1 MLFDWTQFEVQ
12 LKKWQCWLEA
22 AALPGWEDLPDL
34 PLYMDQ
40 VILLLGQYL
49 AVGGKEA
56 RGITPSIVNNYV
68 RMKVMP
74 APVKKKYTR
83 IHLAYLIMICTLK
96 QSLSIA
102 CIQKMLP
109 PDLSEEQVRGL
120 YNIFVTHYR
129 EIALYFAS
137 QISNS
142 SPPLFQLSEEEGN
155 PAGSLAVG
163 APLMANLAQSL
174 TEQIVLLHSAGDGGE
189 GRHDKAK
196 TEESK

>member
-1 MLFDWTQFEVQ
+1 MLFDRAQFDIQ
-12 LKKWQCWLEA
+12 LKKWQHWLEA
-22 AALPGWEDLPDL
+22 ASLPGWEDLPDL

-49 AVGGKEA
+49 AVGGREA
-56 RGITPSIVNNYV
+56 RGITSSIVNNYV

-102 CIQKMLP
+102 SIQKMLP
-109 PDLSEEQVRGL
+109 LDLDEDQVRNL
-120 YNIFVTHYR
+120 YSEFVTRYR
-129 EIALYFAS
+129 EIALHFAQ
-137 QISNS
+137 QISSS
-142 SPPLFQLSEEEGN
+142 SPPLFQFSEEQAN

-163 APLMANLAQSL
+163 AALMANLAQSL
-174 TEQIVLLHSAGDGGE
+174 TEQIVLLHSAGEDGEE
-189 GRHDKAK
+189 GHHGKQKADEK
-196 TEESK
+196 